1 MATQMEEIYM
11 RALGRK
17 FLRILIIFLS
27 CQLIAACSTPEKI
40 VTEVSNTLGPKCR
53 TRFIDDRFGK
63 YSYAAQAGWGGAV
76 FALAKEG
83 AKEACGHGS
92 GFNRD
97 PNDQWG
103 TQYESVALRS
113 CEDERV
119 RMNISNPCRV
129 YARNFN
135 VIWNE
140 ALYESEN
147 QERKKL
153 EAESLSKRVKEIN
166 AAAQKIIEVQSVV
179 EREITP
185 TNINPPLIERLSI
198 EASKKKC
205 EELGF
210 KPATEGF
217 GKCVLQLSK

>member
-1 MATQMEEIYM
+1 MTAHMEEIYM
-11 RALGRK
+11 RALGRN
-17 FLRILIIFLS
+17 FLRIAIVFLL
-27 CQLIAACSTPEKI
+27 CQLIVACSTPEKV
-40 VTEVSNTLGPKCR
+40 VTEISNTLGPKCK
-53 TRFIDDRFGK
+53 TRFTDDRMGK

-83 AKEACGHGS
+83 GREACGHGS

-97 PNDQWG
+97 PNDHWG

-113 CEDERV
+113 CEYERGL
-119 RMNISNPCRV
+119 MNISNPCRV

-140 ALYESEN
+140 ALYESES
-147 QERKKL
+147 QERKKR
-153 EAESLSKRVKEIN
+153 EAESLSKKVEEIKAN
-166 AAAQKIIEVQSVV
+166 TQKNIEVQSVV
-179 EREITP
+179 EREVTP
-185 TNINPPLIERLSI
+185 TNTSPPLIDRLSI

-205 EELGF
+205 IELGF
-210 KPATEGF
+210 KPATEGY